1 MEINTRV
8 SGRIIRRMD
17 VEFIST
23 VQLMKYT
30 TVNGKMAKGT
40 GSAIILLN
48 TAISFFFILFFFKL
62 SLIIIYKVLRILGKG
77 KEAWPRSTL
86 IH

>member
-23 VQLMKYT
+23 GQLMKYT

-48 TAISFFFILFFFKL
+48 TAISFFFLFFFKL

-77 KEAWPRSTL
+77 KEAWPRSAL